1 LESQKLDNQL
11 SLALEATKEERE
23 RSISL
28 STGYNAEEKT
38 WELIVEY
45 SGDLAFSASQ
55 SIQVTELSGGYAI
68 LVVPE
73 SQIEQ
78 LTQLPQIEY
87 IEKPRRLYFSR
98 ITGKSVSCMTAV
110 QRPPLNLSGRGVLTA
125 ILDSGVDVRHPEF
138 RYSDGTTR
146 ILALWDQ
153 TLDGTPPEGYHIGSE
168 YSKEQI
174 NELLR
179 QDGEILPG
187 RDISGHGTGVLA
199 IAAGNGGVAY
209 ESDLLVVKLGTP
221 MEGGFPRTTE
231 LMQGLDYV
239 VRKALSYRMPV
250 AVNISFGNS
259 YGSHRGTSLL
269 ETYLDLMSGRWKSVI
284 CVGSGNEGAGN
295 SHTSGRLNVD
305 EIRNVEFIIGD
316 YETGL
321 GLQIWKNYV
330 DTFDIY
336 LIHPNGTSIG
346 PLAASPPAQRY
357 RAGQTE
363 LLIYYGEPAPYS
375 VDQEIY
381 VDFIP
386 IASYVDSGVW
396 NLRLVPRKIVD
407 GVYQMW
413 LPGSEV
419 IGMATRFLTPVE
431 SNTLTIPSTASGVIT
446 VGAYDALTGAYADF
460 SGRGLPGVLLKPDL
474 VAPGVN
480 IETAVPGGGYQPRTG
495 TSFATPFVTGAA
507 ALLMQYGI
515 VDGRDPYL
523 YGEKVKAYLQRGARE
538 LPGFKEYPNYQV
550 GYGALCVGESIPG

>member
-1 LESQKLDNQL
+1 
-11 SLALEATKEERE
+11 
-23 RSISL
+23 
-28 STGYNAEEKT
+28 
-38 WELIVEY
+38 
-45 SGDLAFSASQ
+45 
-55 SIQVTELSGGYAI
+55 
-68 LVVPE
+68 
-73 SQIEQ
+73 
-78 LTQLPQIEY
+78 
-87 IEKPRRLYFSR
+87 
-98 ITGKSVSCMTAV
+98 
-110 QRPPLNLSGRGVLTA
+110 
-125 ILDSGVDVRHPEF
+125 
-138 RYSDGTTR
+138 
-146 ILALWDQ
+146 
-153 TLDGTPPEGYHIGSE
+153 
-168 YSKEQI
+168 
-174 NELLR
+174 
-179 QDGEILPG
+179 
-187 RDISGHGTGVLA
+187 
-199 IAAGNGGVAY
+199 
-209 ESDLLVVKLGTP
+209 
-221 MEGGFPRTTE
+221 
-231 LMQGLDYV
+231 
-239 VRKALSYRMPV
+239 
-250 AVNISFGNS
+250 
-259 YGSHRGTSLL
+259 
-269 ETYLDLMSGRWKSVI
+269 
-284 CVGSGNEGAGN
+284 
-295 SHTSGRLNVD
+295 VD

-386 IASYVDSGVW
+386 IGTYVDSGIW
-396 NLRLVPRKIVD
+396 NLRLVPQKIVD

-419 IGMATRFLTPVE
+419 TGMATRFLTPVE